1 MQFWMKRIGLFLL
14 IFVSALALKAQNV
27 QLLYNLGENQKFPWT
42 HVEMFKPDKWGS
54 SFFFIDMNYGE
65 GDMHGVTMA
74 YWEISR
80 ALKFWNSPFA
90 LHAEFNGGFGQF
102 RNTTLPNGAY
112 TINNA
117 WLFGGEYTWNTKDFS
132 KVFTLQ
138 LLYKTIQ
145 DKNSAA
151 FQITGVWAIQML
163 KNKITFSGFADFWRE
178 DNSFGAKGN
187 TQYVFLT
194 KPQFWYNFTS
204 HLSAGTEFDISSNF
218 SGQKGS
224 MVNPNISAKW
234 AF

>member
-1 MQFWMKRIGLFLL
+1 MKKILFLIL
-14 IFVSALALKAQNV
+14 ILASSSAIKAQNV
-27 QLLYNLGENQKFPWT
+27 QLHYDLAKDHKFLWS

-65 GDMHGVTMA
+65 AGMHGVTMA

-80 ALKFWNSPFA
+80 ALKFWDSPFA
-90 LHAEFNGGFGQF
+90 FHAEFNGGFGQF
-102 RNTTLPNGAY
+102 KKSSPPNGAY
-112 TINNA
+112 QINNA
-117 WLFGGEYTWNTKDFS
+117 WLFGGEYTWSTKDFS
-132 KVFTLQ
+132 RVFTLQ
-138 LLYKTIQ
+138 MMYKTIQ

-163 KNKITFSGFADFWRE
+163 KDKLTFSGFADFWRE
-178 DNSFGAKGN
+178 DNFVGSTEMTK
-187 TQYVFLT
+187 YVFLT
-194 KPQFWYNFTS
+194 KPQLWYNFTS

-218 SGQKGS
+218 SGNRGF